1 MPSIGLTL
9 YQIAARK
16 EPLVRP
22 DWPERPPGRLVWL
35 HAPTADLAPQMA
47 ELARHIRDEDG
58 HPVLLTAPERPAALP
73 GGTIWQPPP
82 GESAAGARLFL
93 DHWRPDVVLFSGG
106 ELRPSILHEAA
117 ERRIPMAMLAARAP
131 HLPPGRDGWY
141 PGLVKSALADFT
153 QICAVDDAAARS
165 LRRSVAANRISVA
178 GRLEEPS
185 HVLPGNEAER
195 EALAHLFAARPVWL
209 AACLPEA
216 EETAVIEAHRAALR
230 QAHRLLLIL
239 VPEDPARAPLLA
251 YRMEEAEGW
260 QVAQRSADEEPEP
273 DTEVFLAD
281 TSEMGLWYRLAP
293 ICFLGGSLAGTGCI
307 RNPMEAAALGASLI
321 HGPRPGAWGA
331 ALGRLGAARGARSVA
346 SAPDLA
352 EAVAELLAPDRAA
365 LLARAA
371 WIVSSEGTEATAQ
384 ALALMRQLLGEG

>member
-22 DWPERPPGRLVWL
+22 DWPERPPGRLAWL

-47 ELARHIRDEDG
+47 ELARHIREEDG
-58 HPVLLTAPERPAALP
+58 HPVLLTAPELPAALP
-73 GGTIWQPPP
+73 DGAIWQAPP
-82 GESAAGARLFL
+82 GESAAGVRLFL

-251 YRMEEAEGW
+251 HRMEEAEGW